1 MHTPDGLLA
10 IFLIFCKFNMV
21 KIPQIVAR
29 FLSLFRLIGIKN
41 RFPYLSSKGF
51 VQSNKTGTGVRE
63 GERKVK
69 LRLFYK
75 VYFTDWEQSMRTHTL
90 ACMIEDSILKYEHL
104 VLKTWGGWSKS
115 TSFSAVKMVALIA
128 SFTAEL
134 SLDLHDK

>member
-1 MHTPDGLLA
+1 
-10 IFLIFCKFNMV
+10 MV

-41 RFPYLSSKGF
+41 RFPYLSSKCF

-75 VYFTDWEQSMRTHTL
+75 VYFTD
-90 ACMIEDSILKYEHL
+90 
-104 VLKTWGGWSKS
+104 
-115 TSFSAVKMVALIA
+115 
-128 SFTAEL
+128 
-134 SLDLHDK
+134 